1 MNEKNEVENVEYKRI
16 KPKKIYEEVA
26 ETLLENIKEGSLKP
40 GDRLDSV
47 QQLAENFQVGR
58 SAIREALSALR
69 AMGLLEMKQGEGTFV
84 REFNSDM
91 LSLPVTSAVLMNKND
106 IEYLLEVRKVLEI
119 GAVRAAA
126 QKRTDADLKQLSDSL
141 EQMKGAFGNEELGER
156 ADFAFH
162 LAIAKASQNPLLVKL
177 MNNVSEMMIETMKET
192 RRIWLYAEEK
202 TAERIY
208 KEHQQIYEAIL
219 SQHAEDAQHFMMS
232 HLDNVEHVL
241 MKYIPEEK

>member
-106 IEYLLEVRKVLEI
+106 IEHLLEVRKVLEI

-126 QKRTDADLKQLSDSL
+126 QKRTDVDLKQLSNSL
-141 EQMKGAFGNEELGER
+141 EQMKGAFGNEELGEK

>member
-1 MNEKNEVENVEYKRI
+1 MEYKRI

-91 LSLPVTSAVLMNKND
+91 LSLPVTSAVLMNKNH
-106 IEYLLEVRKVLEI
+106 IEHLLEVRKVLEI

-126 QKRTDADLKQLSDSL
+126 QKRTDADLKQLSNSL
-141 EQMKGAFGNEELGER
+141 EQMKGAFGNEELGEK

-219 SQHAEDAQHFMMS
+219 SQHAEDAQYFMMS